1 MLEQHAVTIRPDGTV
16 EFIYA
21 DAAAGLLAL
30 GNASVTRASHVEPH
44 VGGGWYAD
52 MSPVGGPVLL
62 DGDRGFSTRAAALE
76 AEVAWL
82 KQYKG
87 L

>member
-1 MLEQHAVTIRPDGTV
+1 MTHTIRVTDVGL

-21 DAAAGLLAL
+21 DDLRFLNQL
-30 GNASVTRASHVEPH
+30 GRTETKRASHVEPDPDRPSY
-44 VGGGWYAD
+44 WLAD
-52 MSPVGGPVLL
+52 MSPVSPGVVLI
-62 DGDRGFSTRAAALE
+62 GFETRAAALE

-82 KQYKG
+82 KQNKG